1 MKKSIIRISVYVLI
15 AAAITVVMLSSCTG
29 TRPMSSCDYVRQNFG
44 GYK

>member
-1 MKKSIIRISVYVLI
+1 MKKMIIALVVIVLL
-15 AAAITVVMLSSCTG
+15 ASCTG